1 MFKKKIS
8 NTIYTTMPRTPTKSG
23 SNVASEV
30 AKLMNTK
37 NKAQALARLRSKYDD
52 QEIVSQ
58 IQEAFK
64 EAHQKIVR
72 RAKKF
77 AQLIREKYG
86 DSNQPLHALL
96 EKAHK
101 YKKAKGLSDA
111 EFTEFQR
118 ILEQELAGVQ
128 SLEVSLPNTNMM
140 KVLGNVTTDAS
151 SFHMKLSDDD
161 FRKMQEIVSL
171 YRSSR
176 PLHAQVMLQSMQYV
190 DCNPEALTGTYDR
203 NMGHMPSQHVHPVV
217 AALFLP
223 KIDVLESHFLY
234 SNLAGIVAARKEK
247 RALTTRPDYDLF
259 YSLVTDP
266 NDIVC
271 DNRSP
276 VADLLARAN
285 LQQQLWN
292 SVVHLRNGQ
301 YYNASFNEFVGAV
314 DVCKMNKH
322 DNPDLIYGRHDGTV
336 LKRLVSA
343 FSFRPTVVA
352 TTPVVQTFSHNPY
365 TQNLKPQVRSVHMI
379 NLRLTA
385 GTLSDNSAVHLNDSL
400 EQTQLFLEGA
410 NIVPKNTSL
419 IYSRGVLIFYVDRRA
434 NVMRVANNEPFN
446 LSRLPT
452 AVAGFERHND
462 RQVLYDETIRVRGDE
477 YQLRSVVINEL
488 NRNDP
493 HQHLVVGSSALIRQ
507 PANLGAGRF
516 TSTCLHYDPLGVS
529 EARPNA
535 TGERVGNDPITSIP
549 YGPGVGAAGTD
560 FVTNA
565 QTKGTVFIYELTKDD
580 SEGLVNY

>member
-1 MFKKKIS
+1 
-8 NTIYTTMPRTPTKSG
+8 MPRSPKRSG
-23 SNVASEV
+23 SSVAAEV

-37 NKAQALARLRSKYDD
+37 NKTVALARLRAKHDD
-52 QEIVSQ
+52 QEIVGK

-64 EAHQKIVR
+64 EAHGKIVK
-72 RAKKF
+72 RARKF
-77 AQLIREKYG
+77 AQLIKEKYG
-86 DSNQPLHALL
+86 DSNTPFHALL

-101 YKKAKGLSDA
+101 YKKKHGLSDA
-111 EFTEFQR
+111 EFAEFQR
-118 ILEQELAGVQ
+118 ILEQELAGVR

-140 KVLGNVTTDAS
+140 KVLGNVTMDAS
-151 SFHMKLSDDD
+151 AFNMKVSDDD
-161 FRKMQEIVSL
+161 FRKLQELVSL

-176 PLHAQVMLQSMQYV
+176 PLHAQVMLQSMQYQ
-190 DCNPEALTGTYDR
+190 DCNAESLTGKFHR
-203 NMGHMPSQHVHPVV
+203 ELGQMPSQHVHPVV

-234 SNLAGIVAARKEK
+234 SNIAGIVSARKNK
-247 RALTTRPDYDLF
+247 KALTTRPDYDLF

-276 VADLLARAN
+276 VADLLSRAN
-285 LQQQLWN
+285 LQNQLWN

-314 DVCKMNKH
+314 DVCKFNKH
-322 DNPDLIYGRHDGTV
+322 DSPDLIYGRHDGTV

-352 TTPVVQTFSHNPY
+352 TTPVYQTFSHNPY
-365 TQNLKPQVRSVHMI
+365 SQSVRPSVRSVHMI
-379 NLRLTA
+379 NLRLTS
-385 GTLSDNSAVHLNDSL
+385 GTLSDDSPVSLSDSL

-410 NIVPKNTSL
+410 TVVPRNTSL
-419 IYSRGVLIFYVDRRA
+419 IYSRGVLMFYVDRRA
-434 NVMRVANNEPFN
+434 NVMRVADNEPFN

-462 RQVLYDETIRVRGDE
+462 RRIDFDPVIRVRGDE
-477 YQLRSVVINEL
+477 YTLRSVVVNEL

-493 HQHLVVGSSALIRQ
+493 DQLLVVGSSTLIRK
-507 PANLGAGRF
+507 PANVGEGQM
-516 TSTCLHYDPLGVS
+516 TSACFHYDPLGVS
-529 EARPNA
+529 EAGPGA
-535 TGERVGNDPITSIP
+535 DGARVANTPITNIP
-549 YGPGVGAAGTD
+549 FGPGVGRPGTSFMEQAATR
-560 FVTNA
+560 
-565 QTKGTVFIYELTKDD
+565 GTVFVYQLTTDD
-580 SEGLVNY
+580 TKGLVKY